1 MVAALVDAVAAP
13 EPPLPPVAA
22 TDAVASFARW
32 LAHAPRVNRTGL
44 RAALAALALARF
56 RSRDRPTRLAV
67 LRRLGRLALTR
78 PLGEALRSVAA
89 VSYYGDRGVL
99 LVLGHDPATRVRE
112 ARERR
117 GREVAA

>member
-1 MVAALVDAVAAP
+1 MPRGSTGRGCARRW
-13 EPPLPPVAA
+13 PPWR
-22 TDAVASFARW
+22 S
-32 LAHAPRVNRTGL
+32 
-44 RAALAALALARF
+44 RF

-67 LRRLGRLALTR
+67 LRRLDRLALTR

-89 VSYYGDRGVL
+89 VSYCGDRGVL